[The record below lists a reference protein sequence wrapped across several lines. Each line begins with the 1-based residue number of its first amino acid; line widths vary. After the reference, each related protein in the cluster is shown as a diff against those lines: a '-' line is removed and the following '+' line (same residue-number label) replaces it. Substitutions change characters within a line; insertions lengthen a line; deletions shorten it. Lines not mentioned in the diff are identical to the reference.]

1 MGTLKKGINGGI
13 SGKVGNIVGAYW
25 RDIYYV
31 RSLPVK
37 VNNPRTE
44 AQVKQRNRFT
54 ATIDFL
60 KTITPFIRVGFQE
73 YSNGRMTAFNA
84 ATSYNIKNAAIEI
97 NGSIKLNY
105 PKVLV
110 TRGSLINTSDSKTEI
125 IEDRLQFSWDAT
137 LKGNARPDDLV
148 MLLVYNSTK
157 KEAIYTLFA
166 SVRVDS
172 IALIHLPSTWSG
184 NTIHPYLSFRR
195 ADGSLVSDSLYIEC
209 FSCHKG

>member
-1 MGTLKKGINGGI
+1 MGTLKKGIYGGI

-31 RSLPVK
+31 RSLPAK

-60 KTITPFIRVGFQE
+60 KTITPFIRVGFRE

-84 ATSYNIKNAAIEI
+84 ATSYNIKKAATEI
-97 NGSIKLNY
+97 NGSIELNY

-110 TRGSLINTSDSKTEI
+110 ARGSLINTSDSKTEI
-125 IEDRLQFSWDAT
+125 IEDRIQISWDAT
-137 LKGNARPDDLV
+137 LKGNAHPDDQA

-157 KEAIYTLFA
+157 KEAIYTLCA
-166 SVRVDS
+166 SFRVDS
-172 IALIHLPSTWSG
+172 IAQIHLPSTWSG
-184 NTIHPYLSFRR
+184 DIIHPYLAFRR
-195 ADGSLVSDSLYIEC
+195 VDGSLVSDSLYIEC